1 MDWTAPRILV
11 IAAEPALRFT
21 IEELLRAYGYDVT
34 TAPSSAAALHLDA
47 EGRCA
52 AMHVDSTLLALP
64 ALDRLPPALVKPHDG
79 LERWPFEEYIPL

>member
-34 TAPSSAAALHLDA
+34 TAPSSVAALHFDPD
-47 EGRCA
+47 GRCA
-52 AMHVDSTLLALP
+52 AMHVDSTLLVLP
-64 ALDRLPPALVKPHDG
+64 ALDRSSPVLVKPHDQ
-79 LERWPFEEYIPL
+79 LERWPMKEQIPL

>member
-34 TAPSSAAALHLDA
+34 TAPSSVAALHLDPDD
-47 EGRCA
+47 RCA
-52 AMHVDSTLLALP
+52 AMHVDSTLLVLP
-64 ALDRLPPALVKPHDG
+64 ALDRSSPVLVKPHDQ
-79 LERWPFEEYIPL
+79 LERCPRKEQIPL